1 MEKKLDFTAAW
12 KDAIALLKA
21 NLELIL
27 PIAGVF
33 FLLPIVV
40 LGYAVPQPE
49 IVPGAS
55 GDAAMAQMSE
65 FIAAFFPAML
75 VASLISMI
83 GSLAIY
89 AIVLKQDRPSV
100 GQALTMALSMFI
112 PLLLAN
118 ILGGLATLVGFI
130 FLFVPGIY
138 LAIKFSLT
146 GPALVAEDI
155 KSPIAALS
163 RSWQLTKGN
172 SLYIFAFFL
181 IIGIV
186 GLIIMG
192 VSSGILSA
200 IFNMILPASIG
211 LLVSAVISGIL
222 QAIFSVVMMFVGIA
236 IYRQLSAPN

>member
-21 NLELIL
+21 NLETIL

-33 FLLPIVV
+33 FLLPMIV

-55 GDAAMAQMSE
+55 GDAATAQMSE
-65 FIAAFFPAML
+65 FLATFFPAL
-75 VASLISMI
+75 LIVSLISMF

-89 AIVLKQDRPSV
+89 AMVLKPERPSV
-100 GQALTMALSMFI
+100 GQALTLALAMFI
-112 PLLLAN
+112 PLFLAQ
-118 ILGGLATLVGFI
+118 ILSGLATIVGFI
-130 FLFVPGIY
+130 FLIAPGIY

-155 KSPIAALS
+155 KNPIAALS

-181 IIGIV
+181 IIGLVGVIV
-186 GLIIMG
+186 ML
-192 VSSGILSA
+192 VTSGILST
-200 IFNMILPASIG
+200 IFGMILPETIG
-211 LLVSAVISGIL
+211 TLVSAIISGIL
-222 QAIFSVVMMFVGIA
+222 QAIFSIVMMFVSIA
-236 IYRQLSAPN
+236 IYRQLSASN